1 MPEATPEAVA
11 EALRRVL
18 DDKALRERLV
28 RNGRETVA
36 QYGWEARID
45 LLERFFES
53 LAPATA
59 LTRAAS

>member
-1 MPEATPEAVA
+1 MLADEE
-11 EALRRVL
+11 
-18 DDKALRERLV
+18 LRERLV

-36 QYGWEARID
+36 EYGWEARID

-59 LTRAAS
+59 LDRAAS